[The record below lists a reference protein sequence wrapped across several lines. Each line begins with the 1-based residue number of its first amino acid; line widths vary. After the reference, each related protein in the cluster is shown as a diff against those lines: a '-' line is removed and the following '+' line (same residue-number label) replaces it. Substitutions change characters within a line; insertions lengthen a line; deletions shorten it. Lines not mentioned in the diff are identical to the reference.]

1 MAMAGGSSETRGE
14 MATVGRN
21 RYEILPKPIK
31 VIILCLVTAGL
42 FLFILYTFSWS
53 IRGWVLESTRYYYLL
68 YVCFA
73 TCVFMVTPA
82 RAKDRNRV
90 PWYDL
95 VLATLVFGIFA
106 YFVANAYSITLMGWV
121 PPQTTHDLVLA
132 SVVAVL
138 ALEASRRI
146 TGWPLVSLC
155 LLFGIYS
162 LTASHMPGI
171 LYGFSFPFPTVIGTY
186 AYGGL
191 GLLGMPAQVTGEI
204 LIAFLIFAGVLMS
217 SGAGT
222 FFLNISLALLG
233 RFRGGPAKVAVV
245 SSGLFGSL
253 SGTVV
258 PNIITTGS
266 ITIPTMK
273 RIGYPPHYAGAIE
286 AVASSGGSIMPPV
299 MGIIIFIM
307 VVLTEIPYSVI
318 MIAAVIP
325 ALLYYYG
332 LLVQVDAFAARTG
345 LKGLSREEVP
355 SVWKTLKQGWPYIF
369 VLAFLIF
376 GLIYMRW
383 DVKAPIYAAGLLVV
397 FSFQRRETWMTP
409 TRIIKT
415 IAAIGNLVIYMIAIL
430 MPIGLIMVGL
440 QVTGSLTSFT
450 AQIMILGGVNVT
462 YVLLVTVVICYVFGM
477 VGMVM
482 IPYVVLA
489 ATAIPALVGATGMN
503 ILALHLF
510 VIYYLL
516 MWTITP
522 PIAVAAFVASGIAGS
537 SPYKTGFTAMRLA
550 IVLYFIPFFF
560 VFNPALIL
568 EGPIT
573 ETLYLFALCLVGI
586 GILAAGLEGY
596 LLKVGRLDL
605 WARLLLIV
613 GGFLIAFPGWM
624 TTIIG
629 AIIAAVVIP
638 SVLIR
643 KRVALA
649 RSSFPS
655 ARPEID

>member
-1 MAMAGGSSETRGE
+1 MARGSSETKGE

-21 RYEILPKPIK
+21 RYEILPKPVK
-31 VIILCLVTAGL
+31 VIILCLVTAGIGL
-42 FLFILYTFSWS
+42 FLLYTFSWS
-53 IRGWVLESTRYYYLL
+53 IRGWVLEENRYFYLL

-73 TCVFMVTPA
+73 TCVFLVVPA
-82 RAKDRNRV
+82 RNKDRNRI

-95 VLATLVFGIFA
+95 ALSGLVFGIFA

-132 SVVAVL
+132 TVIVVI

-162 LTASHMPGI
+162 LTAEHMPGI
-171 LYGFSFPFPTVIGTY
+171 LYGYSFPFPTIIGTY

-191 GLLGMPAQVTGEI
+191 GLLGMPAQVTGRI
-204 LIAFLIFAGVLMS
+204 LIGFLIFAGVLMA

-258 PNIITTGS
+258 PNIVTTGS

-273 RIGYPPHYAGAIE
+273 RIGYSPHYAGAIE

-307 VVLTEIPYSVI
+307 VVITEIPYSVI
-318 MIAAVIP
+318 MIAALIP

-332 LLVQVDAFAARTG
+332 LLVQVDAYAARVG
-345 LKGLSREEVP
+345 LKGLPREEIP
-355 SVWKTLKQGWPYIF
+355 SLWKTLKQGWPYIL
-369 VLAFLIF
+369 VLAFLVF

-383 DVKAPIYAAGLLVV
+383 DVKAPVYAAGLLAVL
-397 FSFQRRETWMTP
+397 SFQRRETWMTP
-409 TRIIKT
+409 TRIIQT

-430 MPIGLIMVGL
+430 MPIGLVMVGL

-450 AQIMILGGVNVT
+450 AQIMILGGVNIT

-477 VGMVM
+477 VGQVM

-489 ATAIPALVGATGMN
+489 ATAIPALVAATGMN
-503 ILALHLF
+503 LLALHLF

-516 MWTITP
+516 TWTITP
-522 PIAVAAFVASGIAGS
+522 PIAVAAFVASGIAGA

-550 IVLYFIPFFF
+550 VVLYFIPFFF

-568 EGPIT
+568 EGPIS

-586 GILAAGLEGY
+586 WILASGLEGY
-596 LLKVGRLDL
+596 LLRVGRLGL
-605 WARLLLIV
+605 WSRPLLV
-613 GGFLIAFPGWM
+613 AGGFLIAFPGWM

-629 AIIAAVVIP
+629 TALTALVI
-638 SVLIR
+638 LILLIS
-643 KRVALA
+643 KRTALA
-649 RSSFPS
+649 RSSVPYATPGS
-655 ARPEID
+655 D

>member
-1 MAMAGGSSETRGE
+1 MARDSFEAKGE
-14 MATVGRN
+14 MATIGKN
-21 RYEILPKPIK
+21 RYESLPNPLK
-31 VIILCLVTAGL
+31 VIVLCLVTAGL
-42 FLFILYTFSWS
+42 FLFLLYTFGWS
-53 IRGWVLESTRYYYLL
+53 IRGWILEETRYFYLL
-68 YVCFA
+68 YLTFA
-73 TCVFMVTPA
+73 TCVFICMPA
-82 RAKDRNRV
+82 RNKDRNRV
-90 PWYDL
+90 RWYDL
-95 VLATLVFGIFA
+95 VLAVLVFGIFA
-106 YFVANAYSITLMGWV
+106 YFVASAYSITIMGWV
-121 PPQTTHDLVLA
+121 PPKTTLDLVLA
-132 SVVAVL
+132 TIIAVL

-146 TGWPLVSLC
+146 TGWPLVIIC

-171 LYGFSFPFPTVIGTY
+171 LYGFSFPFPNMIGTY

-191 GLLGMPAQVTGEI
+191 GLLGMPAQVTGRI
-204 LIAFLIFAGVLMS
+204 LIAFLIFAGMLMA

-245 SSGLFGSL
+245 ASGLFGSL

-258 PNIITTGS
+258 PNIVATGS

-307 VVLTEIPYSVI
+307 VILTEIPYSAI
-318 MIAAVIP
+318 MIAALIP

-332 LLVQVDAFAARTG
+332 LLVQVDAYAARVG
-345 LKGLSREEVP
+345 LKGLPREDLP
-355 SVWKTLKQGWPYIF
+355 SFRKTLLQGWPYIL
-369 VLAFLIF
+369 VLAFLVF
-376 GLIYMRW
+376 GLLYMRW
-383 DVKAPIYAAGLLVV
+383 DVKAPIYAAGLLFVL
-397 FSFQRRETWMTP
+397 SFQRRETWMTP
-409 TRIIKT
+409 RRIIQS
-415 IAAIGNLVIYMIAIL
+415 IATIGNLVIYMVGIL
-430 MPIGLIMVGL
+430 MPIGLVMVGL

-477 VGMVM
+477 VGQVM

-489 ATAIPALVGATGMN
+489 ATAIPALVAATGMN
-503 ILALHLF
+503 ELALHLF

-516 MWTITP
+516 TWTITP

-537 SPYKTGFTAMRLA
+537 SPFKTGFTAMRLA
-550 IVLYFIPFFF
+550 VVLYFIPFFF

-568 EGPIT
+568 EGPIS
-573 ETLYLFALCLVGI
+573 ETLYRFALCLLGI

-596 LLKVGRLDL
+596 LLKVGRLGL
-605 WARLLLIV
+605 WSRPLLIA
-613 GGFLIAFPGWM
+613 GGFLIAFPDWI
-624 TTIIG
+624 TTVIG
-629 AIIAAVVIP
+629 AILTALVI
-638 SVLIR
+638 LILLIM
-643 KRVALA
+643 KRVTVA
-649 RSSFPS
+649 RSSVPY
-655 ARPEID
+655 APPESD

>member
-1 MAMAGGSSETRGE
+1 MARGSSEIKGE
-14 MATVGRN
+14 MATIGKN
-21 RYEILPKPIK
+21 RYESLPKPLK
-31 VIILCLVTAGL
+31 VIVLCLVTAGL
-42 FLFILYTFSWS
+42 FFFLLYTFGWS
-53 IRGWVLESTRYYYLL
+53 IRGWILEGTRYYYLL
-68 YVCFA
+68 YLTFA
-73 TCVFMVTPA
+73 TCVFICMPA
-82 RAKDRNRV
+82 RNKDRNRV
-90 PWYDL
+90 RWYDL
-95 VLATLVFGIFA
+95 ALAVLVFGIFA
-106 YFVANAYSITLMGWV
+106 YFVASAYSIAIMGWV
-121 PPQTTHDLVLA
+121 PPKTTLDLVLA
-132 SVVAVL
+132 TIVAVV

-146 TGWPLVSLC
+146 TGWPLVGIC

-171 LYGFSFPFPTVIGTY
+171 LYGFSFPFPNMIGTY

-191 GLLGMPAQVTGEI
+191 GLLGMPARVTGEI
-204 LIAFLIFAGVLMS
+204 LIAFLIFAGVLMA

-233 RFRGGPAKVAVV
+233 QFRGGPAKVAVV

-258 PNIITTGS
+258 PNIVATGS

-318 MIAAVIP
+318 MIAALIP

-332 LLVQVDAFAARTG
+332 LLVQVDAYAARVG
-345 LKGLSREEVP
+345 LKGLPREDLP
-355 SVWKTLKQGWPYIF
+355 SFRKTLLQGWPYIL
-369 VLAFLIF
+369 VLAFLVF
-376 GLIYMRW
+376 GLLYMRW
-383 DVKAPIYAAGLLVV
+383 DVKAPIYAAGLLFV
-397 FSFQRRETWMTP
+397 FSFQRRETMMTP
-409 TRIIKT
+409 RRIIQT
-415 IAAIGNLVIYMIAIL
+415 IATIGNLVIYMVGIL
-430 MPIGLIMVGL
+430 MPIGLVMVGL

-450 AQIMILGGVNVT
+450 AQIMLLGSENVI

-477 VGMVM
+477 VGMVL

-489 ATAIPALVGATGMN
+489 ATAIPALVTATGMN
-503 ILALHLF
+503 ELALHLF

-516 MWTITP
+516 TWTITP

-537 SPYKTGFTAMRLA
+537 SPFKTGFTAMRLA
-550 IVLYFIPFFF
+550 VVLYFIPFFF
-560 VFNPALIL
+560 VFNPALVL
-568 EGPIT
+568 EGPIS
-573 ETLYLFALCLVGI
+573 ETLYLFALCLLGI

-605 WARLLLIV
+605 WSRPLLV
-613 GGFLIAFPGWM
+613 AGGFLIAFPDWI
-624 TTIIG
+624 TKVIG
-629 AIIAAVVIP
+629 AILTALVI
-638 SVLIR
+638 LILLIM
-643 KRVALA
+643 KRVTVA
-649 RSSFPS
+649 RSSVPY
-655 ARPEID
+655 APPESD

>member
-1 MAMAGGSSETRGE
+1 MVRDSSEFKGE
-14 MATVGRN
+14 MATIGRN
-21 RYEILPKPIK
+21 RYASLPKPLK
-31 VIILCLVTAGL
+31 VIVLCLITTGLGL
-42 FLFILYTFSWS
+42 FLLYTFNWS
-53 IRGWVLESTRYYYLL
+53 IRGWVLEGTRYYYLL
-68 YVCFA
+68 YMTFA
-73 TCVFMVTPA
+73 TCVFLVMPA
-82 RAKDRNRV
+82 RNKDRNRI
-90 PWYDL
+90 PWYDFIL
-95 VLATLVFGIFA
+95 TMLVFGIFA
-106 YFVANAYSITLMGWV
+106 YFVANAYSITIMGWV
-121 PPQTTHDLVLA
+121 PPKTTYDLVLA
-132 SVVAVL
+132 TIVAVI
-138 ALEASRRI
+138 ALEASRRM
-146 TGWPLVSLC
+146 TGWPLVTIC

-171 LYGFSFPFPTVIGTY
+171 LYGYSFPFPNMIGTY

-191 GLLGMPAQVTGEI
+191 GLLGIPAQVTGEI
-204 LIAFLIFAGVLMS
+204 LIGFLIFAGVLMA

-307 VVLTEIPYSVI
+307 VILTEIPYSVI
-318 MIAAVIP
+318 MIAAIIP

-332 LLVQVDAFAARTG
+332 LLVQVDAYAARVG
-345 LKGLSREEVP
+345 LKGIPREELP
-355 SVWKTLKQGWPYIF
+355 SFWKTLLQGWPYLF
-369 VLAFLIF
+369 VLAFLVF

-383 DVKAPIYAAGLLVV
+383 DVKAPIYAAGLLFVL
-397 FSFQRRETWMTP
+397 SFQRRETWMTP
-409 TRIIKT
+409 KKIIQT
-415 IAAIGNLVIYMIAIL
+415 IAAIGNLVIYMVGIL

-450 AQIMILGGVNVT
+450 AQIMLIGSTNVI
-462 YVLLVTVVICYVFGM
+462 YVLLITVVVCYVFGM
-477 VGMVM
+477 VGQVM

-489 ATAIPALVGATGMN
+489 ATAIPALVAATGMN
-503 ILALHLF
+503 VLALHLF

-537 SPYKTGFTAMRLA
+537 SPFKTGFTAMRLA
-550 IVLYFIPFFF
+550 VVLYFIPFFF
-560 VFNPALIL
+560 VFNPALVL
-568 EGPIT
+568 EGPIS
-573 ETLYLFALCLVGI
+573 ETIYLFVLCLLGI
-586 GILAAGLEGY
+586 GILAAGMEGY
-596 LLKVGRLDL
+596 LLKIGRLEL
-605 WARLLLIV
+605 WPRLLLV
-613 GGFLIAFPGWM
+613 LSGFLIAFPGGVE
-624 TTIIG
+624 TNIG
-629 AIIAAVVIP
+629 WITSVGGAALTVLVI
-638 SVLIR
+638 SILLIR
-643 KRVALA
+643 KRTAVA
-649 RSSFPS
+649 RSSVL
-655 ARPEID
+655 

>member
-1 MAMAGGSSETRGE
+1 M
-14 MATVGRN
+14 
-21 RYEILPKPIK
+21 
-31 VIILCLVTAGL
+31 
-42 FLFILYTFSWS
+42 
-53 IRGWVLESTRYYYLL
+53 
-68 YVCFA
+68 
-73 TCVFMVTPA
+73 PA
-82 RAKDRNRV
+82 RNKDRNRV
-90 PWYDL
+90 RWYDL
-95 VLATLVFGIFA
+95 VLAVLVFGIFA
-106 YFVANAYSITLMGWV
+106 YFVASAYSIAIMGWV
-121 PPQTTHDLVLA
+121 PPKTTHDLVLA
-132 SVVAVL
+132 TIVAVV

-146 TGWPLVSLC
+146 TGWPLVIIC

-171 LYGFSFPFPTVIGTY
+171 LYGFSFPFPNMIGTY

-191 GLLGMPAQVTGEI
+191 GLLGMPAQVTGRI
-204 LIAFLIFAGVLMS
+204 LIAFLIFAGMLMA

-233 RFRGGPAKVAVV
+233 QFRGGPAKVAVV

-258 PNIITTGS
+258 PNIVATGS

-318 MIAAVIP
+318 MIAALIP

-332 LLVQVDAFAARTG
+332 LLVQVDAYAARVG
-345 LKGLSREEVP
+345 LKGLPREDLP
-355 SVWKTLKQGWPYIF
+355 SFRKTLLQGWPYIL
-369 VLAFLIF
+369 VLAFLVF
-376 GLIYMRW
+376 GLLYMRW
-383 DVKAPIYAAGLLVV
+383 DVKAPIYAAGLLFVL
-397 FSFQRRETWMTP
+397 SFQRRETWMTP
-409 TRIIKT
+409 RRIIQS
-415 IAAIGNLVIYMIAIL
+415 IATIGNLVIYMVGIL
-430 MPIGLIMVGL
+430 MPIGLVMVSL

-450 AQIMILGGVNVT
+450 AQIMLLGSANVI
-462 YVLLVTVVICYVFGM
+462 YVLLITVVICYVFGM

-489 ATAIPALVGATGMN
+489 ATAIPALVAATGMN
-503 ILALHLF
+503 MLALHLF

-516 MWTITP
+516 TWTITP

-537 SPYKTGFTAMRLA
+537 SPFKTGFTAMRLA
-550 IVLYFIPFFF
+550 VVLYFIPFFF

-568 EGPIT
+568 EGPIS
-573 ETLYLFALCLVGI
+573 ETLYLFALCLLGI

-596 LLKVGRLDL
+596 LLKVGKLDL
-605 WARLLLIV
+605 WSRPLLV
-613 GGFLIAFPGWM
+613 AGGFLIAFPDWI
-624 TTIIG
+624 TTVIG
-629 AIIAAVVIP
+629 AALTTLVITIL
-638 SVLIR
+638 LIM
-643 KRVALA
+643 KRITVA
-649 RSSFPS
+649 RSSVPYAPPRS
-655 ARPEID
+655 D